1 MRSWWIETE
10 LFTILKLRMIQ
21 ASEDQ
26 NFAKAKWFVWEI
38 WKKKS
43 KVIVVT
49 VPADGLTLC

>member
-21 ASEDQ
+21 ASGDQ